1 LVCKIL
7 IAHRSYD
14 EGLPVLASMP
24 AYFKDNGYRLPC
36 SSNDG
41 PLQYAY
47 ETEKDTYSYWS
58 TEKPDT
64 MANFNV
70 FMQGLFGTPQRL
82 GWTDWFPIE
91 EVCLNGFD
99 EAKSEYLFVD
109 VAGGKGHECEL
120 LLKKFPNLQG
130 KLVLEDLPFVIDDI
144 SVLDDGIERVKH
156 DFTTPQSIHGGFTC
170 WVYPSM
176 HMLTLR

>member
-1 LVCKIL
+1 MSHVADETQPLASTIL
-7 IAHRSYD
+7 TADRSYD

-24 AYFKDNGYRLPC
+24 AYFEDNGYRLPD

-47 ETEKDTYSYWS
+47 GTNKDTYSYWT
-58 TEKPDT
+58 TEKPAT

-82 GWTDWFPIE
+82 GWTDWFPFE
-91 EVCLNGFD
+91 EVCLDGFD
-99 EAKSEYLFVD
+99 EAKGEYLFVD

-120 LLKKFPNLQG
+120 LLKRFPKLRG
-130 KLVLEDLPFVIDDI
+130 KLALQDLPFVIDGI
-144 SVLDDGIERVKH
+144 SDLNGKIERVKH
-156 DFTTPQSIHGGFTC
+156 DFTTPQPIHGGS
-170 WVYPSM
+170 YS
-176 HMLTLR
+176 

>member
-1 LVCKIL
+1 MANTIL
-7 IAHRSYD
+7 TAHRSFD

-47 ETEKDTYSYWS
+47 GTNKDTYSYWS
-58 TEKPDT
+58 TEKPAT

-82 GWTDWFPIE
+82 GWTDWFPFE
-91 EVCLNGFD
+91 KVCLDGFD

-109 VAGGKGHECEL
+109 FAGGKGHECEL
-120 LLKKFPNLQG
+120 LLRKFPKLRG
-130 KLVLEDLPFVIDDI
+130 KLALEELPFVIDDI
-144 SVLDDGIERVKH
+144 SNLDSRVERVKH
-156 DFTTPQSIHGGFTC
+156 DFTTPQPIHGK
-170 WVYPSM
+170 
-176 HMLTLR
+176 LTS